1 MHLALHHTAAAHAAA
16 RLNLTRGHD
25 GDYRGT
31 CPCCGYGKPTLS
43 LSVRSGGIA
52 VNCVAC
58 GDVARIA
65 AIAGLSSELLAP
77 EEPTAAKVTKAVRLC
92 DRAGAAPGTLV
103 EQYLRGRG
111 ITIPIPRSIG
121 YIGRQRNWADGRVSP
136 AMVSRVAKVPSPG
149 EPAGLVSSGVH
160 VTFLGE
166 PDSNGCVRKAE
177 TKSNK
182 LSLGQLKYG
191 GVWLTDID
199 AIGADLAVAEGL
211 ETALSVQQI
220 TGLPTVSALSAAGM
234 RSFRWPPQVR
244 RLWIAADNDET
255 GLQAAKVLLKRALS
269 AGLNA
274 EIKVPAG
281 GKNDFND
288 VLFMEA
294 E

>member
-1 MHLALHHTAAAHAAA
+1 MHLSLHHAATAHAAA
-16 RLNLTRGHD
+16 RLNLTRGLD
-25 GDYRGT
+25 GAYRGT

-43 LSVRSGGIA
+43 LSVRSGGVA
-52 VNCVAC
+52 VSCVAC
-58 GDVARIA
+58 GDVAHIA
-65 AIAGLSSELLAP
+65 AIAGLSPELLIPAGH
-77 EEPTAAKVTKAVRLC
+77 TAGKVAKALRLC
-92 DRAGAAPGTLV
+92 DRAGAAPGTLS

-136 AMVSRVAKVPSPG
+136 AMVARVARVPSPG

-160 VTFLGE
+160 FTFLGE
-166 PDSNGCVRKAE
+166 PDPNGCVRKAE

-199 AIGADLAVAEGL
+199 AIGADLAVAEGI

-269 AGLNA
+269 TGLSA
-274 EIKVPAG
+274 EIKIPAG

-288 VLFMEA
+288 LLLMETK
-294 E
+294 

>member
-1 MHLALHHTAAAHAAA
+1 MTGGTLRRWSLAL
-16 RLNLTRGHD
+16 
-25 GDYRGT
+25 
-31 CPCCGYGKPTLS
+31 
-43 LSVRSGGIA
+43 
-52 VNCVAC
+52 
-58 GDVARIA
+58 
-65 AIAGLSSELLAP
+65 
-77 EEPTAAKVTKAVRLC
+77 
-92 DRAGAAPGTLV
+92 PGC
-103 EQYLRGRG
+103 Q
-111 ITIPIPRSIG
+111 
-121 YIGRQRNWADGRVSP
+121 
-136 AMVSRVAKVPSPG
+136 SPG
-149 EPAGLVSSGVH
+149 EPAGLVSSGVQ

-166 PDSNGCVRKAE
+166 PNSNGCVRKAE

-199 AIGADLAVAEGL
+199 AIGADLAVAEGI

-220 TGLPTVSALSAAGM
+220 TGLPAVSALSAAGM

-269 AGLNA
+269 AGLDA

-288 VLFMEA
+288 LLFMETK
-294 E
+294 

>member
-1 MHLALHHTAAAHAAA
+1 MHSSLHHAAAAQAAA
-16 RLNLTRGHD
+16 RLDLTRGLD
-25 GDYRGT
+25 GAYRGT

-43 LSVRSGGIA
+43 LSVRSGSVA
-52 VNCVAC
+52 VSCVAC
-58 GDVARIA
+58 GEVARIA
-65 AIAGLSSELLAP
+65 AIAGLSPELVVPA
-77 EEPTAAKVTKAVRLC
+77 EPTTAKAAKAVRLC
-92 DRAGAAPGTLV
+92 ERAGAAPGTLV
-103 EQYLRGRG
+103 ERYLRARG
-111 ITIPIPRSIG
+111 ITIPVPPSIRSLKK
-121 YIGRQRNWADGRVSP
+121 QRNWVDGRDYP
-136 AMVSRVAKVPSPG
+136 AMVARVARVPSPG
-149 EPAGLVSSGVH
+149 EPAGLVSSGVQ

-199 AIGADLAVAEGL
+199 AIGADLAVAEGI

-220 TGLPTVSALSAAGM
+220 TGLPAVSALSAAGM

-269 AGLNA
+269 AGLDA
-274 EIKVPAG
+274 EIKVLAG

-288 VLFMEA
+288 LLFMETK
-294 E
+294 